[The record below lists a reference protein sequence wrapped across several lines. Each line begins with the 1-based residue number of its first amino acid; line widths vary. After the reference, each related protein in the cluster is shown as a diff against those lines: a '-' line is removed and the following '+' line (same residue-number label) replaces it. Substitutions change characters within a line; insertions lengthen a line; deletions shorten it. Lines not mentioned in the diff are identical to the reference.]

1 MGVSPRISSYH
12 HYLSFSRNRTFTM
25 LFIPRLPLLLAIIFL
40 GLVCLPQ
47 TNTMRLRDLRE
58 GDINSEESNNHDI
71 REGDIN
77 SEEPNKSRDKSGQ
90 PNKTEG
96 SKESMK
102 PEEYKDS
109 GESNKSDD
117 KSGQPNKTKG
127 SQESM
132 TPEESKDSGESN
144 KSGETN
150 INITNNFHF

>member
-12 HYLSFSRNRTFTM
+12 QYISFSRNRTFTM

-58 GDINSEESNNHDI
+58 GDINSGELEGGFDSEESN
-71 REGDIN
+71 
-77 SEEPNKSRDKSGQ
+77 KSGDKSGQ

-96 SKESMK
+96 SEESMK
-102 PEEYKDS
+102 PEEFKDS
-109 GESNKSDD
+109 EESNKSDD
-117 KSGQPNKTKG
+117 KSGQPNKTDG
-127 SQESM
+127 SKESM
-132 TPEESKDSGESN
+132 KPEESKDSGESN

>member
-77 SEEPNKSRDKSGQ
+77 SGER
-90 PNKTEG
+90 EG
-96 SKESMK
+96 GIE

>member
-58 GDINSEESNNHDI
+58 GDFDSEESN
-71 REGDIN
+71 
-77 SEEPNKSRDKSGQ
+77 KSGDKSGQ

-96 SKESMK
+96 SEESMK
-102 PEEYKDS
+102 PEESKDS
-109 GESNKSDD
+109 EESNKSDD
-117 KSGQPNKTKG
+117 KSGQPNKTEG
-127 SQESM
+127 SEESM
-132 TPEESKDSGESN
+132 NPEESKDSGESN